1 MASWFR
7 ICQSHRA
14 ATAMDGEGSRLF
26 GGRWNPVGVKAVYL
40 AESRALAALEILV
53 HASAEAMRL
62 EWSVFEVKVPD
73 ELVDTVETKDLP
85 QDWNSHPFSLSAR
98 QLGAGW
104 LAGRFN
110 AAIRLPSAIIPE
122 EHTLMLNPL
131 SGRISKL
138 VISKPR
144 DFLFDTRLGSL

>member
-1 MASWFR
+1 MATWFR

-53 HASAEAMRL
+53 HASADALRL
-62 EWSVFEVKVPD
+62 EWSVVEVEVPD
-73 ELVDTVETKDLP
+73 DLVDTVEAKDLP
-85 QDWNSHPFSLSAR
+85 QQWNSHPFSLRAR
-98 QLGAGW
+98 ELGAGW

-110 AAIRLPSAIIPE
+110 AAIRLPSAVIPE

-131 SGRISKL
+131 FDGISKL
-138 VISKPR
+138 KISRPQ
-144 DFLFDTRLGSL
+144 DFLFDMRLG